1 MNQVG
6 NTMINIDRAL
16 RSSIRTGKVLLG
28 SNRTVEAGLN
38 GQAKLIIYAEDCPQ
52 EVRTQLESI
61 DLPLYGYQGMGK
73 DLGSACGKPFS
84 VAALAVIEPGD
95 SEIMALL
102 REIRGVEA

>member
-1 MNQVG
+1 
-6 NTMINIDRAL
+6 MINIDRAL
-16 RSSIRTGKVLLG
+16 RSSIRTGKVVLG
-28 SNRTVEAGLN
+28 SNRTVEAGLS
-38 GQAKLIIYAEDCPQ
+38 GQAKLIICAEDCPHD
-52 EVRTQLESI
+52 VRAQLDSI

-84 VAALAVIEPGD
+84 VAALAIIEPGD

>member
-1 MNQVG
+1 
-6 NTMINIDRAL
+6 MINVDRAL

-38 GQAKLIIYAEDCPQ
+38 GQAKLIVYSADCP
-52 EVRTQLESI
+52 VDVKMQLEAV
-61 DLPLYGYQGMGK
+61 DVPVYGYQGMGK

-84 VAALAVIEPGD
+84 VAALAIIEPGD
-95 SEIMALL
+95 SEIMALQ

>member
-1 MNQVG
+1 
-6 NTMINIDRAL
+6 MIKVDRAL
-16 RSSIRTGKVLLG
+16 RSSIRTGKVMLG
-28 SNRTVEAGLN
+28 SNKTIDAGLS
-38 GQAKLIIYAEDCPQ
+38 GQAKLIIYAADCPQ
-52 EVRTQLESI
+52 DVRMQLETVDVPVYS
-61 DLPLYGYQGMGK
+61 YQGMGK

>member
-1 MNQVG
+1 
-6 NTMINIDRAL
+6 MINVDRAL

-38 GQAKLIIYAEDCPQ
+38 GQAKLIVYSADCPVD
-52 EVRTQLESI
+52 VRMQLEAV
-61 DLPLYGYQGMGK
+61 DVPVYGYPGMGK

-84 VAALAVIEPGD
+84 VAALAIIEPGD
-95 SEIMALL
+95 SEIMALQ

>member
-1 MNQVG
+1 
-6 NTMINIDRAL
+6 MINIDRAL
-16 RSSIRTGKVLLG
+16 RSSIRTGKVVLG

-52 EVRTQLESI
+52 EVRAQLDSI
-61 DLPLYGYQGMGK
+61 DLPLYSYEGMGK

>member
-1 MNQVG
+1 
-6 NTMINIDRAL
+6 MINIDRAL
-16 RSSIRTGKVLLG
+16 RSSIRTGKVVLG

-52 EVRTQLESI
+52 EVRTQLESV

>member
-1 MNQVG
+1 
-6 NTMINIDRAL
+6 MINVDRAL

-38 GQAKLIIYAEDCPQ
+38 GQAKLIVYSADCPVD
-52 EVRTQLESI
+52 VRMHLEAV
-61 DLPLYGYQGMGK
+61 DVPVYGYQGMGK

-84 VAALAVIEPGD
+84 VAALAIIEPGD
-95 SEIMALL
+95 SEIMALQ

>member
-1 MNQVG
+1 
-6 NTMINIDRAL
+6 MINVDRAL

-28 SNRTVEAGLN
+28 SNRTVEAGLS
-38 GQAKLIIYAEDCPQ
+38 GQAKLVIHAADCPAD
-52 EVRTQLESI
+52 VRMQLETMDVPVYS
-61 DLPLYGYQGMGK
+61 YQGMGK

-95 SEIMALL
+95 SEIMALQ

>member
-1 MNQVG
+1 
-6 NTMINIDRAL
+6 MINVDRAL
-16 RSSIRTGKVLLG
+16 RSSIRTGKVMLG
-28 SNRTVEAGLN
+28 SNKTIDAGLS
-38 GQAKLIIYAEDCPQ
+38 GQAKLIIYAADCPQ
-52 EVRTQLESI
+52 DVRMQLETVDVPVYS
-61 DLPLYGYQGMGK
+61 YQGMGK

>member
-1 MNQVG
+1 
-6 NTMINIDRAL
+6 MINIDRAL
-16 RSSIRTGKVLLG
+16 RSSIRTGKVVLG

-38 GQAKLIIYAEDCPQ
+38 GQAKLIICAEDCPHD
-52 EVRTQLESI
+52 VRAQLDSM
-61 DLPLYGYQGMGK
+61 DLPLYGYQGMGR

-84 VAALAVIEPGD
+84 VAALAIIEPGD